1 MSPLALRCRR
11 LARVYSSI
19 GVVRTAVYVVRCEVR
34 ALTGNGAKPG
44 GGGKDF
50 HLAFYA

>member
-1 MSPLALRCRR
+1 MSPLALRC
-11 LARVYSSI
+11 LWFARVYSSI
-19 GVVRTAVYVVRCEVR
+19 GVVRIAVYVVQCEVR
-34 ALTGNGAKPG
+34 MLTGDEAKPG